1 MRESKIIFNELFLIT
16 IAIGILFII
25 TQFVSISISKK
36 SSIEELNAIV
46 QLIDSGEWEA
56 NWEKRAAESTNPLM
70 WSNAQAYYHTY
81 HIEKEDAK

>member
-1 MRESKIIFNELFLIT
+1 MRENRIIFNELFLIT
-16 IAIGILFII
+16 FAICVLFIV
-25 TQFVSISISKK
+25 TQFVALSISKK
-36 SSIEELNAIV
+36 SSVEELNAIV

-56 NWEKRAAESTNPLM
+56 NWEKRASESTNPLM